1 MKRLNWLMAGAILLI
16 PVLANAGIAD
26 FFGVGAVAKSI
37 SDTTWKI
44 YAIKTFASMGPL
56 MLLLVSIIGA
66 IAIAVALV
74 KISESYTETVRQVLR
89 DEKVCNTEKVILGTQ
104 GLFSL
109 TGVMLLGL
117 VGWCLLAIIQTGTR
131 EILNY
136 TPPIAV
142 DTQPGKDA
150 RK

>member
-1 MKRLNWLMAGAILLI
+1 MVAALILV

-37 SDTTWKI
+37 GDTTWKI
-44 YAIKTFASMGPL
+44 YGIKTIAAMGPL
-56 MLLLVSIIGA
+56 MLLVVSIIGA

-89 DEKVCNTEKVILGTQ
+89 DEKVSNTEKVILGTQ
-104 GLFSL
+104 GVFSL
-109 TGVMLLGL
+109 SGVIVLGL
-117 VGWCLLAIIQTGTR
+117 VGWCLVAIIQTGTK

-136 TPPIAV
+136 TPPAAV
-142 DTQPGKDA
+142 DAQLGKDI
-150 RK
+150 KK